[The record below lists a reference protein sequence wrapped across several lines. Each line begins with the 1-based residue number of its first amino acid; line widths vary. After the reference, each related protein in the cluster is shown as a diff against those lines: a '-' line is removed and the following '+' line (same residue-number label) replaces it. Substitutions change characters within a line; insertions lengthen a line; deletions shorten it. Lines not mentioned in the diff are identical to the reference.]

1 MNLVFKKMKEKRKQ
15 IQQFKRTQELIPV
28 QKLFHQAILTKQNI
42 LVGGLQVDSLNIE
55 LMGHDERIDVRD
67 EFSASISSMLQ
78 NIQISV
84 LAEPV
89 DLSDI
94 IEFQKKK
101 VAQESVAT
109 RQLLR
114 SGYIRYL
121 EESSQQQNTLK
132 KERYIFLAEKVNDIN
147 NEKHIYDQLDILME
161 KLDTLKAGLYSLSE
175 DGFEANILN
184 ANDIIQVYQVHFNNY
199 QARINRFKSVAP
211 ILVTTNDKE
220 VNANV

>member
-1 MNLVFKKMKEKRKQ
+1 MKENRKQ
-15 IQQFKRTQELIPV
+15 KQHVKRTQELIPV

-42 LVGGLQVDSLNIE
+42 LIGGLKVDSLNIE
-55 LMGHDERIDVRD
+55 LMGHDERMDVRD
-67 EFSASISSMLQ
+67 EFSASISSMFQ
-78 NIQISV
+78 KMQISV

-101 VAQESVAT
+101 VAQESIAT

-114 SGYIRYL
+114 RGYIRYL
-121 EESSQQQNTLK
+121 EEASQEQNTLK

-147 NEKHIYDQLDILME
+147 NEKHVYDQLEILME
-161 KLDTLKAGLYSLSE
+161 KLDTLRAGLYSLSE
-175 DGFEANILN
+175 DGFEANVMN

-211 ILVTTNDKE
+211 VFITTNDNGKE